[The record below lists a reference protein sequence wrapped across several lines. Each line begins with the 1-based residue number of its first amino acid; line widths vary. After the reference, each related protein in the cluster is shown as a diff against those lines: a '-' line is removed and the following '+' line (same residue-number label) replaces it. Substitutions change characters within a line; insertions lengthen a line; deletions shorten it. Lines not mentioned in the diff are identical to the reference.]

1 MGLLAGLA
9 IFVTFVNVLLGITII
24 FLERKQVS
32 TTWAWLM
39 VLFFIPIFGFIL
51 YLFLGQNL
59 SKAKLFRVSSE
70 ASEFFTSLKQRQKK
84 LFDHH
89 HESNYEYQG
98 LMYMNLVNNDSIF
111 SNDNHVEVFTDGHKK
126 MDDLIREIEGA
137 KEFIHIQYYIVRN
150 DDTGQRLI
158 NALTKKA
165 YEGVE
170 VRFLYDDMGS
180 LSLRRS
186 ALAPLIKAGGHVA
199 AFFPSRIPY
208 INLRLNYRNHRK
220 IAVVDG
226 VIGYIGGFNIGNEY
240 LGMVRKFG
248 YWRDTHLKVN
258 GSTVYSLQT
267 RFYLDWN
274 HASKYKMAPSPKY
287 FPDIQPQGNSG
298 MQIITSGPDSEWQQI
313 KNAYIKLILS
323 AKESVYIQTPYFIP
337 DDSLMDA
344 IKIASL
350 SGVDVKIM
358 IPNKPD
364 HMFVYWA
371 TYAHIGQLIDAG
383 VRSFTYENGFL
394 HAKTLVV
401 DGKVASVGTAN
412 IDVRSFK
419 LNFEVNAIV
428 YDPILSNELQQIF
441 IEDLAHSYEI
451 TEEVY
456 RNRTNLIKIKESVSR
471 LLSPIL

>member
-1 MGLLAGLA
+1 MTIITILAL
-9 IFVTFVNVLLGITII
+9 FVTIVNILLGITII

-39 VLFFIPIFGFIL
+39 VLFFIPIVGFLL

-59 SKAKLFRVSSE
+59 SRRKIFKLSSE
-70 ASEFFTSLKQRQKK
+70 ASEFFSSLKVKQTEQLDLHNKTDYP
-84 LFDHH
+84 FQ
-89 HESNYEYQG
+89 E
-98 LMYMNLVNNDSIF
+98 LMYMNLVNNDSIYTM
-111 SNDNHVEVFTDGHKK
+111 DNEVEVFTDGKDK
-126 MDDLIREIEGA
+126 TEDLIQAIENA
-137 KEFIHIQYYIVRN
+137 EYFIHIQYYIVRH
-150 DDTGQRLI
+150 DRTGRRI
-158 NALTKKA
+158 IEALTQKA
-165 YEGVE
+165 AEGVE

-180 LSLRRS
+180 INLRKS
-186 ALAPLIKAGGHVA
+186 VLKPLIEAGGMVA

-208 INLRLNYRNHRK
+208 LNLRLNYRNHRK
-220 IAVVDG
+220 IAVIDG
-226 VIGYIGGFNIGNEY
+226 DIGYVGGFNIGDEY
-240 LGMVRKFG
+240 LGMVKKFG
-248 YWRDTHLKVN
+248 YWRDTHFKIR
-258 GSTVYSLQT
+258 GSAVYSLET

-274 HASKYKMAPSPKY
+274 HASKNKLPASPMY
-287 FPDIQPQGNSG
+287 YPEMETSDTIG
-298 MQIITSGPDSEWQQI
+298 MQIITCGPDSEWQQI

-350 SGVDVKIM
+350 SGVDVRIM

-371 TYAHIGQLIDAG
+371 TYAHIGQLLDAG

-428 YDPILSNELQQIF
+428 YDETTSRKLHQIF
-441 IEDLAHSYEI
+441 LEDLKYCNEI
-451 TEEVY
+451 TKEVY
-456 RNRTNLIKIKESVSR
+456 QNRTNLIKMKESISR